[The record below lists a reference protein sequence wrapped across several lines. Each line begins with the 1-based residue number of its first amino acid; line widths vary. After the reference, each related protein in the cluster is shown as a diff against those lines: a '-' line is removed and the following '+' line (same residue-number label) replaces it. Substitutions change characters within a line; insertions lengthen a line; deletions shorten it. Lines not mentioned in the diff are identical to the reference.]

1 LGIEINQKGYIQV
14 DSSQKTNVDRVYA
27 AGDVTSGS
35 NGLQQ
40 IITAASEGAIA
51 IKSIFDDI
59 ERSKVTLWKKD

>member
-1 LGIEINQKGYIQV
+1 
-14 DSSQKTNVDRVYA
+14 VDRAYA